1 MARCVSLLNGGRLHA
16 GLPLTINLTTCII
29 LCVGP
34 YRNTGGCRV
43 SWSTFLT
50 SAVVAALVTGL
61 ITFLNN
67 RVNLYAT
74 YKLDQKKELR
84 RLIGR
89 YHGRMLEAAI
99 DWDRRMQQL
108 YKPKGTDYMAP
119 GKNRYNH
126 EEYLYLSVV
135 FRFLSLL
142 GIARKFESEA
152 FYIDSRI
159 ARHKDFDFLRYAKSF
174 LWVMTDSKL
183 TPEDDMPG
191 LDHFRND
198 EFRPLLDVCY
208 RREKDVLPENEPKE
222 GELVFDWE
230 RFRTLLDKSKPKHEP
245 KRNNGEA
252 KTNPDRGPD
261 PDTQE
266 GLDPDTQ
273 EEIRQVLEFFDGIKP
288 GEYRNG
294 LKRRRW
300 ERLICLHLLTV
311 CFIGTFGYSWQK
323 KKKDIDEKRAAAIA
337 ALKKEAITAL
347 ANESIITRENQNI
360 ARINRY
366 TVLEAFNDNLSMI
379 GMDGRTKFGKEKQI
393 GELECDVTEASI
405 FLRPQKCV
413 GATGEVWLHAPL
425 PAGWLPLWGSRQ

>member
-1 MARCVSLLNGGRLHA
+1 MF
-16 GLPLTINLTTCII
+16 
-29 LCVGP
+29 
-34 YRNTGGCRV
+34 
-43 SWSTFLT
+43 WSTFLT

-61 ITFLNN
+61 VTFLNN

-74 YKLDQKKELR
+74 YRLDQKKELR

-99 DWDRRMQQL
+99 DWDRRMHQL
-108 YKPKGTDYMAP
+108 YEPKGTDYMAP
-119 GKNRYNH
+119 GEKNRYNH
-126 EEYLYLSVV
+126 NEYLYLSVV

-208 RREKDVLPENEPKE
+208 RREKGVLPENEPKE
-222 GELVFDWE
+222 GELVFDLE
-230 RFRTLLDKSKPKHEP
+230 RFRKLLDESKPKRDESKP
-245 KRNNGEA
+245 KTGDPETA
-252 KTNPDRGPD
+252 EGVGLE
-261 PDTQE
+261 PDTK
-266 GLDPDTQ
+266 
-273 EEIRQVLEFFDGIKP
+273 EEIKQVLDFFDGIGP
-288 GEYRNG
+288 GEYKDG

-300 ERLICLHLLTV
+300 ERIVCLHLLTI

-323 KKKDIDEKRAAAIA
+323 KKEDIDEKRAAAIA
-337 ALKKEAITAL
+337 ALKKEAIAAL
-347 ANESIITRENQNI
+347 INESIITRENQNT
-360 ARINRY
+360 ASINRY
-366 TVLEAFNDNLSMI
+366 TVLEAFNDNLSMT
-379 GMDGRTKFGKEKQI
+379 GMDGRTRSGRQKEI
-393 GELECDVTEASI
+393 GELENDITNAIVS
-405 FLRPQKCV
+405 LRPLKFA
-413 GATGEVWLHAPL
+413 GTAGEVWLHGLL
-425 PAGWLPLWGSRQ
+425 PAGWLRLWGSRQ